1 MDSIYWYQ
9 WFSLAALMVCLG
21 TLLFYLVRLIR
32 LGKPSDFSK
41 PLSNPGKAMAYAFTG
56 AMSPKKKES
65 AYLHLPTY
73 TAGIIYHL
81 GTFLSVALFILI
93 LFRVNMAEWMLW
105 IFAGFLIISG
115 FSGFGIL
122 MKRMSKKNMRML
134 SNPDDYT
141 SNLLVTIFQLL
152 TAATL
157 INPVFQPAYFI
168 FSGIL
173 LLYIPLGKLRHMV
186 YFFAA
191 RYHLGYFFGW
201 RGVWPPKQS

>member
-1 MDSIYWYQ
+1 MNWYQ
-9 WFSLAALMVCLG
+9 MFSMVALAVCLG
-21 TLLFYLVRLIR
+21 SLMYFFFRLVKM
-32 LGKPSDFSK
+32 GKPNDYSR
-41 PLSNPGKAMAYAFTG
+41 PAGRPQKAMPYAFAG
-56 AMSPKKKES
+56 SMSPAKKES
-65 AYLHLPTY
+65 AFLHLPTY

-81 GTFLSVALFILI
+81 GTFLSVGLF
-93 LFRVNMAEWMLW
+93 VAMLLQTPFGEGLSW
-105 IFAGFLIISG
+105 TFAIFLTLSG

-122 MKRMSKKNMRML
+122 IKRMSKKNMRVL
-134 SNPDDYT
+134 SNPDDYA

-157 INPVFQPAYFI
+157 LNPVVQPAYYI

-173 LLYIPLGKLRHMV
+173 MLYIPLGKLRHMV

>member
-1 MDSIYWYQ
+1 MESMYWYQ
-9 WFSLAALMVCLG
+9 WFSLAALLVCLG
-21 TLLFYLVRLIR
+21 TLLLYLIRLIR
-32 LGKPSDFSK
+32 LGKPTDYSK
-41 PLSNPGKAMAYAFTG
+41 PLNSPAKAMPYAFIG
-56 AMSPKKKES
+56 AMSPRKKES

-73 TAGIIYHL
+73 TAGIVYHL
-81 GTFLSVALFILI
+81 GTFLSVTLFILI
-93 LFRVNMAEWMLW
+93 LFRVSTAEWMNW
-105 IFAGFLIISG
+105 SFAGFLIISG

-122 MKRMSKKNMRML
+122 IKRMSKKNMRLL
-134 SNPDDYT
+134 SNPDDYA

-157 INPVFQPAYFI
+157 INPLLQPAYFV

-191 RYHLGYFFGW
+191 RYHLGFFFGW